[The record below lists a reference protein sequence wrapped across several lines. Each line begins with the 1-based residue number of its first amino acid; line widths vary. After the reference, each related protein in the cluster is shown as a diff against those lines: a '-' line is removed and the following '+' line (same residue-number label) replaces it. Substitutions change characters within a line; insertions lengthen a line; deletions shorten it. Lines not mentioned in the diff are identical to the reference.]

1 MSNKANAIKR
11 IQKDLEKIAKEDDP
25 GLIVNPD

>member
-11 IQKDLEKIAKEDDP
+11 IQKDLERIAKEDDP